1 MCLEKDLLQQ
11 ILRVVYR
18 ADHPRNQAEKASGV
32 LSVQLLKR
40 AGIPGPA
47 PRGQLQVG
55 GSHVSWQLRRR
66 GPSLALPIVAEEV
79 EKRNTSCLTG
89 ASREES
95 AWQHSVGRQPKRK
108 SRESDRGSRA

>member
-18 ADHPRNQAEKASGV
+18 ADHPHDQAEKASGV
-32 LSVQLLKR
+32 LSVQILKR
-40 AGIPGPA
+40 AGIPGQA
-47 PRGQLQVG
+47 TRRQTQVG
-55 GSHVSWQLRRR
+55 SSTVYRQIRRC
-66 GPSLALPIVAEEV
+66 GPSLALSFVAEEV

-95 AWQHSVGRQPKRK
+95 AWQRSVGRQPKRK
-108 SRESDRGSRA
+108 SRE